1 MFELLKYEVK
11 NAIAFITL
19 NRPEVYHALNPALIQ
34 EITKAVN
41 IASDD
46 TEVRVIVLTS
56 EGEKAFCSGADLKEG
71 LGNIKLPSESLRKN
85 YNPMVLAMRNSPKPI
100 IGGLNGIAAGAG
112 CSLALACDILIASE
126 NAAMS
131 EIFVSIGLI
140 IDAGSSYFLPRIV
153 GSQRA
158 FELCST
164 GRRLSAQE
172 CLELGLVSKVV
183 PANEFRATLALVAQQ
198 YAKAPTKAIG
208 LIKKV
213 LNQSSHSSLEQM
225 LELEAVHQDEAAQS
239 HDFVEGVTAFLQK
252 RPANFQGK

>member
-19 NRPEVYHALNPALIQ
+19 NRPEVYHALNPGLIQ

-41 IASDD
+41 MASED
-46 TEVRVIVLTS
+46 TAVRVMVLTS

-85 YNPMVLAMRNSPKPI
+85 YNPMVLAMRNSSKPI

-126 NAAMS
+126 TAAMS

-183 PANEFRATLALVAQQ
+183 PANEFRATLELVAQQ

-225 LELEAVHQDEAAQS
+225 LELEAIHQDEAAQS

>member
-19 NRPEVYHALNPALIQ
+19 NRPEVYHALNPGLIQ

-41 IASDD
+41 MASED
-46 TEVRVIVLTS
+46 TDVRVMVLTS

-71 LGNIKLPSESLRKN
+71 LGNIKQPSESLRKN

-126 NAAMS
+126 TAAMS

-183 PANEFRATLALVAQQ
+183 PANEFRATLEFVAQQ

-225 LELEAVHQDEAAQS
+225 LELEAIHQDEAAQS

-252 RPANFQGK
+252 RPANFLGK

>member
-1 MFELLKYEVK
+1 MFALLKYEVK
-11 NAIAFITL
+11 DAVASIVL

-41 IASDD
+41 LASEDE
-46 TEVRVIVLTS
+46 EVRVIVLTS
-56 EGEKAFCSGADLKEG
+56 EGERAFCSGADLKEG
-71 LGNIKLPSESLRKN
+71 LGEIKLPSQSLRKN
-85 YNPMVLAMRNSPKPI
+85 YNPMILAMRNSPKPI

-172 CLELGLVSKVV
+172 CLSLGLVSKVV
-183 PANEFRATLALVAQQ
+183 PANQFREALEATAQQ
-198 YAKAPTKAIG
+198 YANAPTKAIG

-225 LELEAVHQDEAAQS
+225 LELEAIHQDEAAQS
-239 HDFVEGVTAFLQK
+239 YDFVEGVSAFLQK
-252 RPANFQGK
+252 RPAQFKGR